1 MNAVQAYYEK
11 SEGEY
16 NVTWREIEEAALH
29 VIAGVKHD
37 GFEPDMIISIA
48 RSGLIPASLISY
60 ALGNKQLYVI
70 KTDIS
75 NSQRNGKDQDLKDR
89 PKISQELTKDI
100 EGLKILVV
108 DEMVVSGSTLK
119 MVSEYLAMKHPAEIR
134 YSVLYKQPW
143 TEFQPNYFGVET
155 RQWPV
160 FPWKRLREEA
170 VANGVVKES

>member
-1 MNAVQAYYEK
+1 MNNVQTYYNK
-11 SEGEY
+11 SEGEK
-16 NVTWREIEEAALH
+16 NITWREIEEAALH
-29 VIAGVKHD
+29 VISAIKHD
-37 GFEPDMIISIA
+37 NFEPDMIISVA

-60 ALGNKQLYVI
+60 SLGNKELYVI

-75 NSQRNGKDQDLKDR
+75 NSQKKGKDQDLKDR

-108 DEMVVSGSTLK
+108 DEMVVSGSTLR
-119 MVSEYLAMKHPAEIR
+119 MVSEYLAMKHPLEVR

-143 TEFQPNYFGVET
+143 TEFQPDYFGVET

-170 VANGVVKES
+170 VANGVVT